1 MVAIALDSYLFSR
14 FPLLFLP
21 WKKKDRSP
29 GFLLIYIVLAI
40 FLVTYGLLIFRRI
53 GARTLPVW
61 ASMVIGAALMVA
73 TLSITPQQ
81 AFESID
87 FRVISFLFG
96 MLVITAGF
104 ERSGLIEFFV
114 LTILRRAKSLDRLL
128 LAIIFGSGLLSAF
141 LVNDT
146 VALMV
151 TPMVLGLAAR
161 VGLKRN
167 RALLLPLAF
176 GITTGSTFTPIGNPQ
191 NLLVTLNSGMDR
203 PFTEF
208 LFYLF
213 VPSIISLFVVFLI
226 CKLLYRKDL
235 SLAKQDLTETSKNL
249 DPPSSAITDRALAKL
264 SAYVLVALIAGFTV
278 VEIFPSLQTIG
289 FSINILAF
297 VAGISLLVLSNK
309 RSYYLITG
317 LNWGILI
324 FFAGMFVVM
333 GAVWTSGIGS
343 TILSV
348 MPSPVVSNYV
358 QSTASITT
366 SSVVL
371 SQILSNVPFVQLY
384 SYQMHALGFT
394 STQVRGWLALA
405 AGSTIAGNLTILGAV
420 SNVIVIDSAETR
432 KQESFSFTEFLK
444 AGIPITIATALIFFL
459 FLAFA

>member
-1 MVAIALDSYLFSR
+1 
-14 FPLLFLP
+14 
-21 WKKKDRSP
+21 
-29 GFLLIYIVLAI
+29 
-40 FLVTYGLLIFRRI
+40 
-53 GARTLPVW
+53 
-61 ASMVIGAALMVA
+61 MVIGAVLMVA

-104 ERSGLIEFFV
+104 ERSGLIEYFV
-114 LTILRRAKSLDRLL
+114 LRILRRAKSLDWLL

-151 TPMVLGLAAR
+151 TPMVLSFAAR

-167 RALLLPLAF
+167 RAFLLPLAF

-191 NLLVTLNSGMDR
+191 NLLVALNSGMDR
-203 PFTEF
+203 PFEEF
-208 LFYLF
+208 LVYLF

-226 CKLLYRKDL
+226 CKRVYRKDL
-235 SLAKQDLTETSKNL
+235 SLATQDFTETSKNL
-249 DPPSSAITDRALAKL
+249 DSPSNAITDRGLAKL
-264 SAYVLVALIAGFTV
+264 CVYTLVALIAGFTI
-278 VEIFPSLQTIG
+278 VEIFPSLQTMG

-297 VAGISLLVLSNK
+297 VAGIGLLVLSNK
-309 RSYYLITG
+309 RSYYLIAN

-333 GAVWTSGIGS
+333 GAVWNSGMGS

-348 MPSPVVSNYV
+348 IPAPMVSNHV
-358 QSTASITT
+358 QSAASITT
-366 SSVVL
+366 SSVIL
-371 SQILSNVPFVQLY
+371 SQVLSNVPFVQLY

-394 STQVRGWLALA
+394 SAQVRGWLALA
-405 AGSTIAGNLTILGAV
+405 AGSSIAGNLTILGAV
-420 SNVIVIDSAETR
+420 SNIIVIDTAEVR
-432 KQESFSFTEFLK
+432 KKDSFSFTEFLK
-444 AGIPITIATALIFFL
+444 TGIPITIATALIFFL
-459 FLAFA
+459 FLAFV